1 MRRSNQGAPDALLVI
16 LGLGVA
22 WMFLRGGK
30 KKELARQKGMTPSAT
45 DLLSARERVW
55 PPAPPPVSAAAKCV
69 QRCPKELISV
79 TADPET
85 GLKVPSEKCVQ
96 GCVEKHGVTIDDTQV
111 GSVIMGGHPLG
122 LWALQQCASSHP
134 NWKKM
139 ETPSQLRAI
148 MEVCSRKAGIKPGSA
163 TQYASLQTSPS
174 PGSRQLPRLVEGEFF
189 PTGFGSVFGEHVFS

>member
-1 MRRSNQGAPDALLVI
+1 MKRSNQGAPDALLVI

-30 KKELARQKGMTPSAT
+30 KKELARQKGRTPSAT
-45 DLLSARERVW
+45 DLLSAKERAW

-85 GLKVPSEKCVQ
+85 GLKVPSEKCVR

-122 LWALQQCASSHP
+122 SWALRCASSHP

-139 ETPSQLRAI
+139 ETPSQFRAI
-148 MEVCSRKAGIKPGSA
+148 MEVCSRKAGIKPGRLA
-163 TQYASLQTSPS
+163 PRSPS
-174 PGSRQLPRLVEGEFF
+174 PELPRLFAKEGE
-189 PTGFGSVFGEHVFS
+189 TYRGFGSVFGEHVFS